1 MFIVLD
7 SIGECERFD
16 ADFHI
21 DRPMVRHMLPAAVQ
35 VNDGSSQNSHYNH
48 LADSAARR

>member
-21 DRPMVRHMLPAAVQ
+21 DRPVVRHMLPAAVQ
-35 VNDGSSQNSHYNH
+35 VNDWPSKDSYYNH
-48 LADSAARR
+48 LVDSAAFR